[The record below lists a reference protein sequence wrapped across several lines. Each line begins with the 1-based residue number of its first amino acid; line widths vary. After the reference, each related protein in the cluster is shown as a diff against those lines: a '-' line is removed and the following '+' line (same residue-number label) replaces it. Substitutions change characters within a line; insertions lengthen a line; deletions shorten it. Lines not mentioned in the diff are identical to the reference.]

1 MSDQWFQKLS
11 ELDKFTFD
19 GFGNLKISSAGS
31 QTAPI
36 AASKSTDTVIKGT
49 PGRLAT
55 IIVTTVG
62 TVQMN
67 FYDNASAGSG
77 TIIGSIP
84 ANAPVGSQFVADMPA
99 ANGITAKGNASNPA
113 VTVSFD

>member
-11 ELDKFTFD
+11 ELDRFTFD

-55 IIVTTVG
+55 IIVTTTG
-62 TVQMN
+62 SHQMDI
-67 FYDNASAGSG
+67 YDNATTGAG
-77 TIIGSIP
+77 TIIGSVP
-84 ANAPVGSQFVADMPA
+84 ANATVGSQFTADMPA
-99 ANGITAKGNASNPA
+99 AAGITAKGNAANPG